1 MIVTDATLAVFEPV
15 TVAVELEDVNVVSEA
30 VEQCAGQA
38 FGGEHAG
45 PFIERQIAGD
55 DDRAAF
61 VTLAEGLE
69 QQLCARRRERDIA
82 QFVDDQELVA
92 GELTLQA

>member
-1 MIVTDATLAVFEPV
+1 MIFCDATLAMFEPIA
-15 TVAVELEDVNVVSEA
+15 VAIHLEDMNVVSEA

-61 VTLAEGLE
+61 VALLKVSNRSSAP
-69 QQLCARRRERDIA
+69 
-82 QFVDDQELVA
+82 V
-92 GELTLQA
+92 GESGT